1 MGNAG
6 FISSTDDYY
15 YYYYYSSTI
24 LADPELAKRGAGG
37 SASVLE
43 LISGVWR
50 LATFQ

>member
-6 FISSTDDYY
+6 FISSTD

-43 LISGVWR
+43 LIFAVR
-50 LATFQ
+50 A